1 MDIQLQDIHNKLA
14 SLHLQQQKKIVLIS
28 LMTTYGGEGCL
39 FDDICK
45 EAGVINGL
53 SAAGLKNGQPLTK
66 EMLVKINPDVLF
78 YISNRFRSFHY
89 YYRYTEVT
97 HILN

>member
-14 SLHLQQQKKIVLIS
+14 SLHLQQKKKIVLIS

-53 SAAGLKNGQPLTK
+53 SAAGLKK
-66 EMLVKINPDVLF
+66 
-78 YISNRFRSFHY
+78 RSAADK
-89 YYRYTEVT
+89 R
-97 HILN
+97 NACKN